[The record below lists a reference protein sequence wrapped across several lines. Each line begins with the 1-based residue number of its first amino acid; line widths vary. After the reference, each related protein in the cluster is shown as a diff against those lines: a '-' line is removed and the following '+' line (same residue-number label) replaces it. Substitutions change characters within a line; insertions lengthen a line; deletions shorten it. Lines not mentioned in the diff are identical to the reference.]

1 MKARPIRYSDEG
13 KVTVLLVPEDT
24 KLRGVVDFNRSTLET
39 YLTFPATKS
48 LHIYCI
54 SQENFEEVIA
64 LIRFVKSLYNVDV
77 FCYCNSDVEKSF
89 IQVLKATTNGVIPL
103 GI

>member
-1 MKARPIRYSDEG
+1 MKCRGIHYYDEG

-54 SQENFEEVIA
+54 SQENFEEVIS
-64 LIRFVKSLYNVDV
+64 LIRFVKSLYIVDI
-77 FCYCNSDVEKSF
+77 FCYYSSELIGERIMQLCPLVNNTIK
-89 IQVLKATTNGVIPL
+89 IGV
-103 GI
+103 

>member
-54 SQENFEEVIA
+54 S
-64 LIRFVKSLYNVDV
+64 
-77 FCYCNSDVEKSF
+77 
-89 IQVLKATTNGVIPL
+89 
-103 GI
+103 